1 MTPSSPAPI
10 RPVDLFLLLGALLA
24 WSISLFMPVFNT
36 GGFGPQLAGGAILLL
51 GLLFGWLGN
60 GLAAYA
66 NVFFLYAAWRL
77 CTGKVPRIS
86 IVIML
91 VLAASL
97 PLLNLFLVKSEARL
111 LPIVSWGWGAFMWVW
126 SLLLLTGAT
135 AARRG
140 IIGARGGLGL
150 GLLMLASGL
159 AASALHAHQWRAANI
174 EDRRE
179 LLPAGMIYTTS
190 ALCPVPLTL
199 PAPSDA
205 RDGEPLVLDIDA
217 QLLHA
222 PGRGPSLKLPG
233 GFTEQHAD
241 GSAWILRSG
250 GPIELM
256 VRQKAQPGALLL
268 QVKATGD
275 DAVIRLLGGVP
286 QRVRYEQP
294 VKRVAGWRS
303 FSFCPVAERG
313 LHGGMR
319 GEFTAA
325 LQRAMGQGQPL
336 VPMVPVAPM
345 VHAEV
350 ARQRCDV
357 GADDIDHIA
366 GLRTLDGREVML
378 PPQMYTM
385 AGFCSENYIALAGG
399 AERSGKGRLGA
410 IVHVLDRKTLKPLA
424 MFDGARTCPPALC
437 AAGQA
442 VTLNAI
448 RLDRRSAIVETSHGE
463 FAAAL
468 NERP

>member
-1 MTPSSPAPI
+1 MTPPGLPPA
-10 RPVDLFLLLGALLA
+10 RPVDIFLLLGALFVWFTSMFL
-24 WSISLFMPVFNT
+24 PVFNT
-36 GGFGPQLAGGAILLL
+36 GSIGPPLPGGAILLL
-51 GLLFGWLGN
+51 GILFGWLGN

-77 CTGKVPRIS
+77 FAGKVPRIS

-97 PLLNLFLVKSEARL
+97 PLMNLFLGKSEARL
-111 LPIVSWGWGAFMWVW
+111 LPIVAWGWGAFMWVW
-126 SLLLLTGAT
+126 SMLLLTGAT

-140 IIGARGGLGL
+140 IIGAWGGLGL
-150 GLLMLASGL
+150 GLLMLLSGL
-159 AASALHAHQWRAANI
+159 AASALHAHQWRAANS
-174 EDRRE
+174 EDRHE

-205 RDGEPLVLDIDA
+205 PDGEPLVLDIDA

-250 GPIELM
+250 GPIALM
-256 VRQKAQPGALLL
+256 VRQKARPGALLL
-268 QVKATGD
+268 QVKASGD
-275 DAVIRLLGGVP
+275 DAVIRLLGGIP

-303 FSFCPVAERG
+303 SSFCPVAERG

-319 GEFTAA
+319 SEYTAA
-325 LQRAMGQGQPL
+325 LQRAMGQGQTL
-336 VPMVPVAPM
+336 APMVPIAPL
-345 VHAEV
+345 VHAEL

-366 GLRTLDGREVML
+366 GLRTLDRREVML
-378 PPQMYTM
+378 PPQMNRM
-385 AGFCSENYIALAGG
+385 SGFCSENYIALAGG
-399 AERSGKGRLGA
+399 VERPDGRLGA
-410 IVHVLDRKTLKPLA
+410 IVHLLDRKTLTPLA
-424 MFDGARTCPPALC
+424 MFDGTRTCPPALC
-437 AAGQA
+437 AAGLA

-448 RLDRRSAIVETSHGE
+448 RLDGRSALVDTSHGQ

-468 NERP
+468 PERP